1 MGQKTS
7 KRVEFLLEHFMEL
20 HENGLSIPD
29 IAKKCEIEPRTVY
42 AKLQQIA
49 DVNNVSRESLLS
61 RVHTVKHTP
70 KKVSKKKKPRLN
82 ATAVIHNYE
91 TAIQETENLIHK
103 IRTTLLEEY

>member
-1 MGQKTS
+1 M
-7 KRVEFLLEHFMEL
+7 EF

-29 IAKKCEIEPRTVY
+29 IAKKCDVEPNTVY
-42 AKLQQIA
+42 SRLQEIA
-49 DVNNVSRESLLS
+49 DANNVSRESFLT

-70 KKVSKKKKPRLN
+70 KKVSKKKKPKLN